1 MDRALAFLA
10 AGILSASVF
19 GQTPLPQNAPARS
32 LGVASC
38 ASSLCHGSV
47 QPWSDIRVRQDEYVT
62 WVRHDRH
69 ARAYVTLLTERS
81 VAIARKMGYA
91 RPAHETPECL
101 DCHAHNVP
109 RERRGP
115 EFMLSD
121 GIACEACHGPAER
134 WIKSH
139 VEPNARRNANIAR
152 GLFPT
157 RNPTARAQLCLS
169 CHFGNEQKVVTH
181 RMMAAGHPRLSFE
194 FDTFTHLQPPHYG
207 GDRGAAAA
215 AGLADGVRNWAVGQ
229 TLAADSLLALL
240 VHPVRGRDGLF
251 PEPVLFD
258 CHACHHPMS
267 TPRDA
272 GARLG
277 IAPGLVRLNDS
288 NLIMV
293 RHIARRVAPG
303 EAEALAQAS
312 AALYAAIAG
321 HDDPL
326 AQARRLRT
334 AIQALMPKIEAHR
347 FSAEDLHAIF
357 NSLIDDGLAGQ
368 YSDYQGAEQAAMAL
382 QALADFMARRALL
395 APPAIRPAMDRMMAT
410 LANDES
416 YRAPEF
422 TLALRELR
430 KRAEEARGK

>member
-1 MDRALAFLA
+1 
-10 AGILSASVF
+10 
-19 GQTPLPQNAPARS
+19 
-32 LGVASC
+32 
-38 ASSLCHGSV
+38 
-47 QPWSDIRVRQDEYVT
+47 
-62 WVRHDRH
+62 
-69 ARAYVTLLTERS
+69 
-81 VAIARKMGYA
+81 
-91 RPAHETPECL
+91 
-101 DCHAHNVP
+101 
-109 RERRGP
+109 
-115 EFMLSD
+115 
-121 GIACEACHGPAER
+121 
-134 WIKSH
+134 
-139 VEPNARRNANIAR
+139 
-152 GLFPT
+152 
-157 RNPTARAQLCLS
+157 
-169 CHFGNEQKVVTH
+169 
-181 RMMAAGHPRLSFE
+181 
-194 FDTFTHLQPPHYG
+194 
-207 GDRGAAAA
+207 
-215 AGLADGVRNWAVGQ
+215 
-229 TLAADSLLALL
+229 
-240 VHPVRGRDGLF
+240 
-251 PEPVLFD
+251 
-258 CHACHHPMS
+258 
-267 TPRDA
+267 
-272 GARLG
+272 
-277 IAPGLVRLNDS
+277 
-288 NLIMV
+288 MV